1 VDAEVFS
8 YRAHDFKKGATLMKP
23 EEKKTPKA
31 PADVDRLVAYR
42 SLAAGDSY
50 RVFWECLRKK

>member
-1 VDAEVFS
+1 
-8 YRAHDFKKGATLMKP
+8 MKP
-23 EEKKTPKA
+23 EEKKTLKA

>member
-1 VDAEVFS
+1 MDAEVFS
-8 YRAHDFKKGATLMKP
+8 YRAHDFEEGSHLMKP
-23 EEKKTPKA
+23 EEKKTLKA